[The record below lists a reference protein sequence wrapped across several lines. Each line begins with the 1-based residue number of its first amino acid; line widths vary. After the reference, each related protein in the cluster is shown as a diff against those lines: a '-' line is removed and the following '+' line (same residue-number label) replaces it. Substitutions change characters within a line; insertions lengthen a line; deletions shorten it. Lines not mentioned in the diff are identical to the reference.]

1 MRIGLTGSIAAGK
14 STLSRFFVSQ
24 DVALW
29 DADRASR
36 EVVQPGRKAL
46 GEIVESFG
54 SEILQEDGQLN
65 RAMLGKIIFA
75 QEEKRK
81 RLNEIVHPAVFQDMR
96 RSIQMA
102 KEQGEKMIVLD
113 IPLLFETDMQNE
125 MDMVCLVYC
134 EDDVRLRRLMARD
147 ELGEEEAKRRMASQ
161 MPQERKK
168 ELADYII
175 DNSGTPEETLKQAE
189 TLLRLWREE
198 ADRAV

>member
-1 MRIGLTGSIAAGK
+1 
-14 STLSRFFVSQ
+14 
-24 DVALW
+24 
-29 DADRASR
+29 
-36 EVVQPGRKAL
+36 
-46 GEIVESFG
+46 
-54 SEILQEDGQLN
+54 
-65 RAMLGKIIFA
+65 
-75 QEEKRK
+75 
-81 RLNEIVHPAVFQDMR
+81 
-96 RSIQMA
+96 
-102 KEQGEKMIVLD
+102 
-113 IPLLFETDMQNE
+113 

-198 ADRAV
+198 ADRAL